1 MGDAPRSASAP
12 NPPSSR
18 KVPRQPYPSLSAQAT
33 VSARD
38 DGSPAETA
46 PKSNCKQSFS
56 ASPDLGGQFLRID
69 AAFVAVLNASAAPN
83 LARFRRVG
91 HRNEYSEREE
101 NPRVTAYAA
110 CARYKFGDGRLGE
123 VRRAAD
129 ISAGI
134 AGSRGKFAPSATET
148 EGISAFLRRGALGG
162 VGGRSGLFR
171 DISSLRKQE
180 EAIPLKAHQVGH
192 CVLRVIF
199 F

>member
-18 KVPRQPYPSLSAQAT
+18 KVPRQPYPSLSAQST
-33 VSARD
+33 VSVQD

-46 PKSNCKQSFS
+46 PKSNCEQSFS
-56 ASPDLGGQFLRID
+56 APLDLGGQFLRID

-83 LARFRRVG
+83 LARFRWVG
-91 HRNEYSEREE
+91 HHNEYSEREE

-134 AGSRGKFAPSATET
+134 AGSRGKFAPSATEKD
-148 EGISAFLRRGALGG
+148 ISALLRRGALGG
-162 VGGRSGLFR
+162 LGGRSNPFR
-171 DISSLRKQE
+171 DISSLRKQG
-180 EAIPLKAHQVGH
+180 EAIPLKVHQMGH
-192 CVLRVIF
+192 YVLRVIAF
-199 F
+199 